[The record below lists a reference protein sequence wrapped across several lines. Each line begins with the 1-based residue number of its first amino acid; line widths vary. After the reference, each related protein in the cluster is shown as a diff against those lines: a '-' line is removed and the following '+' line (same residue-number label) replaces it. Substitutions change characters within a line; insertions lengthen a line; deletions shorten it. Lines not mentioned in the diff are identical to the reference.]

1 MHLAFSHPDYTVG
14 IGIAPIRGK
23 PQPVFLRR
31 LRKKFIT
38 AGEDFH
44 LAPKN
49 IHFSLI
55 ISPSEWT
62 VNSFLFCIFDMF
74 IFTIFY

>member
-31 LRKKFIT
+31 LRMY
-38 AGEDFH
+38 
-44 LAPKN
+44 
-49 IHFSLI
+49 IHH
-55 ISPSEWT
+55 
-62 VNSFLFCIFDMF
+62 CR
-74 IFTIFY
+74 